1 MKKIQSKWTVGLV
14 GWQRQQCL
22 QGHYYFLLS
31 YSYSLLHC
39 PHMDV
44 IISLQTSFLCEH
56 RCLPESWTTVHP
68 YLCPME
74 EKESCFCFQQSWS
87 KYLFASHWYKLV
99 QECSFLTP
107 PTVREIILWFS
118 SKKFLIKNSSLAL
131 MHNQTLLSTLQ
142 ISFLLISQQSC
153 ITGTIISIKQ
163 TDRTKL
169 GVQEI

>member
-118 SKKFLIKNSSLAL
+118 YDSSGLKWLLESHHTLIASFPRLVLTLFFYNEVYNLQSVKWTHFDCSSWFLPL
-131 MHNQTLLSTLQ
+131 
-142 ISFLLISQQSC
+142 
-153 ITGTIISIKQ
+153 
-163 TDRTKL
+163 
-169 GVQEI
+169 V